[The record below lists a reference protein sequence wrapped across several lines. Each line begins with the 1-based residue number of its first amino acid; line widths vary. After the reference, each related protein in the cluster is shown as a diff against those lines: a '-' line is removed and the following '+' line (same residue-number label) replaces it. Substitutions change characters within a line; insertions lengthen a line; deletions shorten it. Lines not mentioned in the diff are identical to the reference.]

1 MAISKQSKRRET
13 PRDFRSTIGFYWK
26 YAGAVIFKKFWFLW
40 PLWAVMILA
49 QLVEPYV
56 FRLVFDE
63 VDKVGAGQNFD
74 IVLIAWFIVW
84 WAAAVLISSTIMAW
98 IRAVFG
104 RSMPQMDKMY
114 FDDAMNK
121 VMQLDMSYHLEKKS
135 GELMKKIDRGT
146 DGLWGMTINI
156 VVNQAPQIILAIFV
170 LFWAFSVNWLMT
182 LVTMIFYPV
191 CIYVFIFGAKKTHK
205 YQEES
210 NDIFTKV
217 LGRAYDA
224 VANIMVVKSFAKE
237 NYERERVLSSMKK
250 YTDLQEKASVG
261 WGRLEIL
268 QNLFRTLQRILVLA
282 TGVYLMWL
290 KQFTL
295 GELTMF
301 VLFQNYL
308 YGPVFSLGNSI
319 RGLQHDLLK
328 LEEAREIMERPLKVV
343 DVENAGN
350 LKVSKGQVELK
361 GVGFKYKDAG
371 VIDGVNLTFEPGQM
385 TALVGH
391 SGAGKS
397 TVIALINRFYD
408 LQKGQILID
417 GQDIAKVTQSSLRAN
432 IGVVMQENTLF
443 NDTIY
448 NNIAYA
454 NPKAKKSDVY
464 EAAKQANIHD
474 FIMAQPDGYKTVVG
488 ERGLKLSGGEKQ
500 RVAIARVI
508 LKNPPILILDEA
520 TSALDTKTERII
532 QEALEKA
539 MKGRTSIVIAHR
551 LSTVLHA
558 DKIVVM
564 SKGKVVQQ
572 GKHTQ
577 LKATPGIYKELV
589 DLQVDGMLA
598 V

>member
-1 MAISKQSKRRET
+1 MASSKQSKRKET

-26 YAGAVIFKKFWFLW
+26 YAGSVIFKKFWFLW
-40 PLWAVMILA
+40 PLWGLMILA

-63 VDKVGAGQNFD
+63 VDKVSSGQTFD
-74 IVLIAWFIVW
+74 IVLIGWYIAW
-84 WAAAVLISSTIMAW
+84 WAAAVLVSSTIIAW

-104 RSMPQMDKMY
+104 RSMPQMDKKY
-114 FDDAMNK
+114 FDDAMHK

-135 GELMKKIDRGT
+135 GELIKKLDRGT

-156 VVNQAPQIILAIFV
+156 VVNQAPQLVLALFV
-170 LFWAFSVNWLMT
+170 FFWALTVSWQMT
-182 LVTMIFYPV
+182 LVTMIFYPI

-217 LGRAYDA
+217 IGRAYDA

-237 NYERERVLSSMKK
+237 EYERQRVLSSMKK

-282 TGVYLMWL
+282 AGVYLMWL
-290 KQFTL
+290 RQFTL

-319 RGLQHDLLK
+319 RGLQHDFVKLK
-328 LEEAREIMERPLKVV
+328 EAREIMERPSKVIDVQDAIKLKVT
-343 DVENAGN
+343 EGH
-350 LKVSKGQVELK
+350 VELK
-361 GVGFKYKDAG
+361 KVGFKYKDAG
-371 VIDGVNLTFEPGQM
+371 VIDNVSIVFDPGQM

-417 GQDIAKVTQSSLRAN
+417 EEDISKVTQASLREN
-432 IGVVMQENTLF
+432 IGLVMQENSLF
-443 NDTIY
+443 NDTIF

-454 NPKAKKSDVY
+454 NPKAKKEEVY
-464 EAAKQANIHD
+464 AAAKQANIHD
-474 FIMAQPDGYKTVVG
+474 FIMAQPEGYKTVVG

-572 GKHTQ
+572 GKHAE
-577 LKATPGIYKELV
+577 LKKVPGVYKELV

>member
-1 MAISKQSKRRET
+1 MASSKQSNGKKI
-13 PRDFRSTIGFYWK
+13 PRNFRSTLGFYWK
-26 YAGAVIFKKFWFLW
+26 YAGAVIFTKFWFLW

-63 VDKVGAGQNFD
+63 VDKVGVGQAFD
-74 IVLIAWFIVW
+74 IVSIGWYIVL
-84 WAAAVLISSTIMAW
+84 WAVAVLVSSTIIAW

-104 RSMPQMDKMY
+104 RSMPQMDKKY
-114 FDDAMNK
+114 FDDAMSK

-182 LVTMIFYPV
+182 LVTMIFYPI
-191 CIYVFIFGAKKTHK
+191 CIYVFIFGARKTHK

-217 LGRAYDA
+217 IGRAYDA

-237 NYERERVLSSMKK
+237 NYERERVISSMKK

-290 KQFTL
+290 GQFTL

-328 LEEAREIMERPLKVV
+328 LEEAREIMERPSKVV
-343 DVENAGN
+343 DAENATT
-350 LKVSKGQVELK
+350 LKVSNGQVELR

-371 VIDGVNLTFEPGQM
+371 IIDGVNLMFEPGKM

-397 TVIALINRFYD
+397 TIIALINRFYD

-417 GQDIAKVTQSSLRAN
+417 GQDISKVTQASLRGN

-448 NNIAYA
+448 SNIAYA
-454 NPKAKKSDVY
+454 NPKAKKHEVY

-474 FIMAQPDGYKTVVG
+474 FIMAQPDGYQTVVG

-532 QEALEKA
+532 QDALQKA
-539 MKGRTSIVIAHR
+539 MRGRTSIVIAHR

-572 GKHTQ
+572 GKHAE
-577 LKATPGIYKELV
+577 LKAKHGIYKELV